1 MSWSLYTVP
10 VPQAGKETIDA
21 VLDHAKGAGVQFD
34 HDETKDQVAA
44 AAAALDELI
53 KSGAVGKGPYFADLY
68 GHANPGHESKP
79 GYVDD
84 TITVSLRQAS
94 GS

>member
-21 VLDHAKGAGVQFD
+21 VLDHAKGAGVVFD
-34 HDETKDQVAA
+34 TDETRDQVAA
-44 AAAALDELI
+44 AASALDTLI
-53 KSGAVGKGPYFADLY
+53 QSGAVGTGPYFADLS
-68 GHANPGHESKP
+68 GHANPDHEP
-79 GYVDD
+79 RTGYAPES
-84 TITVSLRQAS
+84 IHVSLRQAH

>member
-1 MSWSLYTVP
+1 MSWILYTVP

-34 HDETKDQVAA
+34 SDETKDQVAA

-53 KSGAVGKGPYFADLY
+53 QSGAVGDGPFFADLG
-68 GHANPGHESKP
+68 GHANPDHKAP
-79 GYVDD
+79 GEVV
-84 TITVSLRQAS
+84 TVSLRQAS